1 MSGGGFVCRGVPA
14 ADHGRDASVAEN
26 YLQECRRVARALR
39 GKTVAIDIETSGL
52 SRERHD
58 ITVIC
63 MCGRDDKQN
72 LLSIT
77 LNMLRLKHKKE
88 ELRTIVVDVLNAASR
103 ITTFNGLRFDFPF
116 MQVAMHIPA
125 KTVGA
130 WAMKTFDVW
139 EIAKNLCK
147 ATFKL
152 DEVLLLNGFA
162 TKTANGAQAVLW
174 ANDPDCWDM
183 LENYCMEDTRLT
195 LLLSEN
201 PKILTPV
208 KIEGGQYCII
218 QEHTAHGMQFSVAMH
233 SSQESGTATI
243 A

>member
-1 MSGGGFVCRGVPA
+1 MSGGGSVRRAVPA
-14 ADHGRDASVAEN
+14 ADNGRDASVAES
-26 YLQECRRVARALR
+26 YLQECRRVARALY
-39 GKTVAIDIETSGL
+39 GQTVAIDIETSGL

-63 MCGRDDKQN
+63 MCGRDNKQN

-77 LNMLRLKHKKE
+77 LNMLRFKHKRE
-88 ELRTIVVDVLNAASR
+88 ALRTIVVDVLNAASR

-125 KTVGA
+125 QTVGA
-130 WAMKTFDVW
+130 WAIKTFDVW

-147 ATFKL
+147 GTFKL

-174 ANDPDCWDM
+174 ASDPDCWEM

-195 LLLSEN
+195 LLLCEN

-208 KIEGGQYCII
+208 KMDGGQYCII
-218 QEHTAHGMQFSVAMH
+218 QKDTAHGVNFSITMH
-233 SSQESGTATI
+233 SSQECCPPTTV
-243 A
+243 